1 MTFDILPESSI
12 PYCNKRNM
20 KKLKKR
26 SFWIPKQNFRKAKKA
41 GIMDSD
47 SHDSRK
53 ITIKN
58 PILLINPYFS

>member
-26 SFWIPKQNFRKAKKA
+26 SFWILKQNFRKAKKQESW
-41 GIMDSD
+41 IRIPMIPE
-47 SHDSRK
+47 K
-53 ITIKN
+53 
-58 PILLINPYFS
+58 